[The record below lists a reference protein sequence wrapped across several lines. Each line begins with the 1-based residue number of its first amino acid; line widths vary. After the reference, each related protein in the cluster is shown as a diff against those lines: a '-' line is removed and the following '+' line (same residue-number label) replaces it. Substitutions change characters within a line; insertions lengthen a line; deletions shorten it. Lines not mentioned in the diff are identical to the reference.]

1 MPGEDRLPAVPA
13 GTDKGY
19 LKECYMNLTWKQ
31 FKEVIDKQMKDKG
44 ISEDTEI
51 HYIDISFPQL
61 EGMNEVEVF
70 YDKELGMIAI

>member
-1 MPGEDRLPAVPA
+1 
-13 GTDKGY
+13 
-19 LKECYMNLTWKQ
+19 MNLTWKQ